1 MNLNELEEAAARRL
15 DAERTAKIESITGL
29 AAAARKVADTRTKL
43 SAAESEHTA
52 AYAKAIRLGWTDAD
66 LKEFDIDQ
74 PAKKPAG
81 RPRTAKPRPAP
92 KPRSAEHAGGS
103 PMVQA

>member
-29 AAAARKVADTRTKL
+29 AAAARKVADTRTEL
-43 SAAESEHTA
+43 SAAESAHTA

-66 LKEFDIDQ
+66 LKDFNIDQ
-74 PAKKPAG
+74 PLKKPAG
-81 RPRTAKPRPAP
+81 RPRTGKARPAP
-92 KPRSAEHAGGS
+92 KARPAENTAES
-103 PMVQA
+103 PMAQA